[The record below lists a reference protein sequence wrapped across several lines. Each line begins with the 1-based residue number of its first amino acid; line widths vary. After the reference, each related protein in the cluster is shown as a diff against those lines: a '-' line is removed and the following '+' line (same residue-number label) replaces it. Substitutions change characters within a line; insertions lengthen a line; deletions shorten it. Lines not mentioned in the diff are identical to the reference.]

1 MLFGCSTVDFKSY
14 FWMWK
19 MTRYYSENCRQWHF
33 FGEKF
38 FFSFPRKKSSDK
50 ILSDRTSVH
59 WWRLDAPTHLI
70 PPFSTN
76 APFCVLTYKRTD
88 VWSRDFIVWKINFG
102 LRAVVWA
109 GLRNKRF
116 LADYEQFLRPV
127 FLVFM
132 DKKIILK
139 FFENILGSALKSCI
153 E

>member
-38 FFSFPRKKSSDK
+38 FFSFARKKSSDK

-76 APFCVLTYKRTD
+76 APFCVLLLFCAWFFKTFDFFILWRQKRSDDWLAGLTQGQSWD
-88 VWSRDFIVWKINFG
+88 VDRILNLIQFHFMIYSY
-102 LRAVVWA
+102 VVWT
-109 GLRNKRF
+109 LLLN
-116 LADYEQFLRPV
+116 
-127 FLVFM
+127 
-132 DKKIILK
+132 LK
-139 FFENILGSALKSCI
+139 NFKSR
-153 E
+153 